1 MAGAVRIGNQLILEE
16 DYNESYV
23 PKEKE
28 IREFAPIIGIDPDT
42 ESELLWLAR
51 ECLVTPL
58 PPEWKA
64 CQDITGGEIYFFN
77 FENGRSMWEHPCD
90 EHYRQLVIRE
100 REKLLARGSL
110 KKEKKEKKE
119 KKQKK

>member
-42 ESELLWLAR
+42 ESELLWLAK

>member
-1 MAGAVRIGNQLILEE
+1 
-16 DYNESYV
+16 
-23 PKEKE
+23 
-28 IREFAPIIGIDPDT
+28 FAPTIGIDPDK

-51 ECLVTPL
+51 ECLVMPL

-64 CQDITGGEIYFFN
+64 CQDVTGEIYYFN
-77 FENGRSMWEHPCD
+77 FENGHSMWEHPCD

>member
-16 DYNESYV
+16 DYNDSYV
-23 PKEKE
+23 PDEQE
-28 IREFAPIIGIDPDT
+28 IRNFAPIIGIDPEK

-51 ECLVTPL
+51 ECLVAPL
-58 PPEWKA
+58 PPDWKP
-64 CQDITGGEIYFFN
+64 CQDTTGDVYYFN
-77 FENGRSMWEHPCD
+77 FATGQSTWEHPCD

-100 REKLLARGSL
+100 REKLLARGGL
-110 KKEKKEKKE
+110 RKEKKEKKE

>member
-1 MAGAVRIGNQLILEE
+1 
-16 DYNESYV
+16 
-23 PKEKE
+23 
-28 IREFAPIIGIDPDT
+28 FAPIIGIDPDA
-42 ESELLWLAR
+42 EPELLWLAR

-58 PPEWKA
+58 PPGWKP

-77 FENGRSMWEHPCD
+77 FENGQSVWEHPCD

-110 KKEKKEKKE
+110 KKQKKEKKE
-119 KKQKK
+119 KKKDKK